1 MSPASMTTE
10 LPWTAEAVLT
20 LPPLPRLSLAPQVE
34 AWCVANLRQPDG
46 PDAGGPFRFT
56 REQRRFLWC
65 WYAVDE
71 RGRWVWSRGVLRR
84 AKGWGKSPVA
94 GALSV
99 AELCAPVRFGGF
111 DAAGAP
117 VAVAARSPWVQIAGA
132 SEKQTDNT
140 MAMVRAMLDD
150 SPAVA
155 EYGLDV
161 GLTRVFSLGG
171 GKLEPITAAA
181 ATAEGARPTFV
192 VMDEPHHWLVANGG
206 HKLAEVI
213 RRNLGKSRDG
223 AARALET
230 TNAHE
235 MGLDSVAE
243 RTYEAWQAQSTGRAR
258 GPVTILYDSREAPA
272 RTLLT
277 DEEQLSAALAATYGD
292 STWVDLER
300 IRDEVYDP
308 QTPESVSRRFYLN
321 QLAVAEDAWVE
332 PHEWD
337 RLADPGL
344 RRADGRPALA
354 EGELVA
360 LGFDGSKSDDHSAL
374 IATRIS
380 DGAWATLGVW
390 DPARYGGEAPR
401 ELIDEAVLAARDR
414 YDVVAFFSD
423 LHPFE
428 SYVDKW
434 AVDFGPRRAGTKAA
448 SSLCAKAS
456 TTHPIAFD
464 MRVRQKEFTIVGV
477 ERMLDEII
485 EGVFRHDGHPVVAQ
499 HVHNARKRPN
509 AWGVSVGKEHRESSR
524 KIDAL
529 PAGILSRMARRAYLA
544 LPRAQQRR
552 QRSGKAAF

>member
-1 MSPASMTTE
+1 MSPASTTTE
-10 LPWTAEAVLT
+10 RPWTADPVLS
-20 LPPLPRLSLAPQVE
+20 LPELPRLSLAPQVE
-34 AWCVANLRQPDG
+34 AWCTTFLRQPDG
-46 PDAGGPFRFT
+46 PDAGGALRFT

-99 AELCAPVRFGGF
+99 AELCGPVRFGGW
-111 DAAGAP
+111 DAQGAP
-117 VAVAARSPWVQIAGA
+117 VAVPASSPWVQIAGA

-140 MAMVRAMLDD
+140 FAMVRAMLEE

-155 EYGLDV
+155 AYGLDV

-192 VMDEPHHWLVANGG
+192 VMDEPHHWLTANGG

-213 RRNLGKSRDG
+213 RRNLAKVRDG
-223 AARALET
+223 SARALET

-235 MGLDSVAE
+235 MGHDSVAE
-243 RTYEAWQAQSTGRAR
+243 KTYEAWQAQLAGRA
-258 GPVTILYDSREAPA
+258 PSVTILYDSREAPA
-272 RTLLT
+272 GT
-277 DEEQLSAALAATYGD
+277 DLADPDQLMAALAAAYGD
-292 STWVDLER
+292 SDWVDLER

-308 QTPESVSRRFYLN
+308 QTPASVSRRFYLN
-321 QLAVAEDAWVE
+321 QLAVAEDAWIA
-332 PHEWD
+332 PQEWD

-344 RRADGRPALA
+344 RTAAGRPALA

-374 IATRIS
+374 IASRIS
-380 DGAWATLGVW
+380 DGAWFTLGVW
-390 DPARYGGEAPR
+390 DPARYHGEAPR

-414 YDVVAFFSD
+414 YDVVAFYAD

-434 AVDFGPRRAGTKAA
+434 AVDFGERRSGSKAQ
-448 SSLCAKAS
+448 STLCVKA
-456 TTHPIAFD
+456 TPTHAIAFD
-464 MRVRQKEFTIVGV
+464 MRTRQKEFTILGV
-477 ERMLDEII
+477 ERMFDEIV
-485 EGVFRHDGHPVVAQ
+485 EGVFRHDGHPTVRL
-499 HVHNARKRPN
+499 HVHQARRRPN
-509 AWGVSVGKEHRESSR
+509 AWGVTVGKEHRESAR

-544 LPRAQQRR
+544 LPPSRQRR
-552 QRSGKAAF
+552 QRSGRAVF

>member
-1 MSPASMTTE
+1 VSPASTTTE
-10 LPWTAEAVLT
+10 RPWTAEPVLT

-34 AWCVANLRQPDG
+34 AWCTAYLRQPDG
-46 PDAGGPFRFT
+46 PDAGGPLRFT

-65 WYAVDE
+65 WYAIDE

-84 AKGWGKSPVA
+84 PKGWGKSPVA

-99 AELCAPVRFGGF
+99 AELCGPVRFGGW
-111 DAAGAP
+111 DPAGAP
-117 VAVAARSPWVQIAGA
+117 LAVPVSSPWVQVAGA

-140 MAMVRAMLDD
+140 LGMVRAMLEE
-150 SPAVA
+150 SPAVPT
-155 EYGLDV
+155 YGLDV
-161 GLTRVFSLGG
+161 GLTRVYSLAG

-192 VMDEPHHWLVANGG
+192 VMDEPHHWLTANGG

-213 RRNLGKSRDG
+213 RRNLAKVRDG
-223 AARALET
+223 SARALET

-235 MGLDSVAE
+235 QGRDSVAE
-243 RTYEAWQAQSTGRAR
+243 KTYEAWQAQVTERATGRA
-258 GPVTILYDSREAPA
+258 TILYDSREAPPG
-272 RTLLT
+272 TDLT
-277 DEEQLSAALAATYGD
+277 DEAQLMAALAATYGD

-308 QTPESVSRRFYLN
+308 QTPVSQSRRFYLN
-321 QLAVAEDAWVE
+321 QLAAAEDAWVRPE
-332 PHEWD
+332 LWD
-337 RLADPGL
+337 RLADPAL
-344 RRADGRPALA
+344 RRANGAPAL
-354 EGELVA
+354 EDGELVA

-380 DGAWATLGVW
+380 DGAWFTLGVW
-390 DPARYGGEAPR
+390 DPAQYGGEAPR

-414 YDVVAFFSD
+414 YDVVAFFAD

-434 AVDFGPRRAGTKAA
+434 AVDFGPRRAGTKSQ
-448 SSLCAKAS
+448 SSLCVKS
-456 TTHPIAFD
+456 TTQHAIAFD
-464 MRVRQKEFTIVGV
+464 LRTRQKEFTTVGI
-477 ERMLDEII
+477 ERLLDEIV
-485 EGVFRHDGHPVVAQ
+485 EGVFRHDGNPVVRQ
-499 HVHNARKRPN
+499 HVHNARARPN
-509 AWGVSVGKEHRESSR
+509 AWGITVGKEHRESAR

-529 PAGILSRMARRAYLA
+529 PAGVLSRMARRAYLA

-552 QRSGKAAF
+552 QRSGRAAF